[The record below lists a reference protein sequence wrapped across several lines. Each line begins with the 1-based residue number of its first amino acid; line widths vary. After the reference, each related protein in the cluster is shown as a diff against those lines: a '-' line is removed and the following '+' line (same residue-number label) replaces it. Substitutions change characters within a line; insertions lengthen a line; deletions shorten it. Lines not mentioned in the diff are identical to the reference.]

1 MTGGALAGV
10 RVVELAGIGPGPF
23 AARLLAGMGAEVT
36 RVERAGAFD
45 PSGGV
50 SAGGRAGTVSLDL
63 KDPAGRD
70 AVLAL
75 VDDADVLMEGFRPG
89 VLERLG
95 LGPDV
100 CLARNRRLVY
110 ARLTGW
116 GQDGPLAQRAGHDIN
131 YIALAGA
138 LGSFARTGQPPTPPV
153 NLVGDF
159 AGGSMFLIFGVLAAL
174 YERSHSGKGQVVDT
188 AMIDGVASLMG
199 FVYEL
204 RSAGMWGRPPGSNL
218 LDTGAPFYDVYRC
231 ADDRFVAVGCLEPQF
246 YAAFLTGLGLTGEDL
261 PHQFD
266 ATGWPLLRARFAAIL
281 AGRTRDEWETVF
293 ADTDACVTPVLTLDE
308 APLHP
313 HNTAR
318 DTYLQIA
325 APTAPDT
332 ATPEPAPSET
342 APGETEPRETE
353 PGEGPP
359 RWTPSPAP
367 RLSRTP
373 GHPIP

>member
-1 MTGGALAGV
+1 MVAAQESAGPLADV

-23 AARLLAGMGAEVT
+23 AAQLLAGMGASVT
-36 RVERAGAFD
+36 RVQRAGGGFD

-50 SAGGRAGTVSLDL
+50 SVAGRARVVSLDL

-70 AVLAL
+70 AVLDL

-100 CLARNRRLVY
+100 CLERNPRLVY

-138 LGSFARTGQPPTPPV
+138 LGSFARAGQPPTPPV
-153 NLVGDF
+153 NVVGDF
-159 AGGSMFLIFGVLAAL
+159 AGGSLFLIFGVLAAL
-174 YERSHSGKGQVVDT
+174 HERSVSGLGQVVDT

-204 RSAGMWGRPPGSNL
+204 RGAGLWGGPPGSNL

-231 ADDRFVAVGCLEPQF
+231 SDGGYVAVGCLEPQF
-246 YAAFLTGLGLTGEDL
+246 YAAFLAGLGLAGEDL
-261 PHQFD
+261 PSQYD
-266 ATGWPLLRARFAAIL
+266 AASWPVLRDRFTTVLAA
-281 AGRTRDEWETVF
+281 RTRDEWAAVF

-313 HNTAR
+313 HNAAR
-318 DTYLQIA
+318 HTYLPSTTPDRWL
-325 APTAPDT
+325 PT
-332 ATPEPAPSET
+332 
-342 APGETEPRETE
+342 
-353 PGEGPP
+353 
-359 RWTPSPAP
+359 PAP

-373 GHPIP
+373 APPTPHP